1 MAGGFSYADITR
13 CYWQPLQWLIWSDSC
28 KSLLLATLKRAF
40 VFSKY

>member
-13 CYWQPLQWLIWSDSC
+13 CYWAAIAMAYMSDSC